1 MGRPRVVFAFA
12 VWPNKIGGVERF
24 SEELA
29 RQLNV
34 RGWDLTLW
42 FEDEPP
48 ALVREFLLA
57 PGNVK
62 VDIFPGQSQIGAANV
77 KRFLRMLSQERPT
90 LVCYSL
96 GGVVQLWPFLGRL
109 MGAKGSVYY
118 DQDSRHEGSENYRVS
133 GKVRWLMKPL
143 SRSVCATHFVKR
155 CSDRE
160 GVVPASKSMVIFSGT
175 DTTCPQG
182 RGEDFRQHFGI
193 PLNHT
198 LVMQVS
204 WLVPDKGI
212 DVALRAAA
220 IAIAQQPSLHFVF
233 CGEGSHRAEYDRLAK
248 ELGIENQV
256 TWTGQV
262 QDLIGGG
269 AFQAADIL
277 IQCSQ
282 WQEAFGFSVA
292 EGMAAG
298 LPIIASR
305 IGGLPELV
313 RVGEN
318 GFLFEPTSS
327 SELAQHILHLQADP
341 DLRKRMGEQSRKI
354 VAEHFDLSVCV
365 TQWVDLLTSLSC
377 RSTWRFVSRVRM
389 VSGSRFAGRPTR

>member
-1 MGRPRVVFAFA
+1 MGRPRVVFAFS

-24 SEELA
+24 SQELA

-34 RGWDLTLW
+34 KGWDLTLW

-48 ALVREFLLA
+48 ARVREFLLA

-62 VDIFPGQSQIGAANV
+62 VDVFPAQWQLGAASV
-77 KRFLRMLSQERPT
+77 KRFLRMFSKERPT
-90 LVCYSL
+90 VVCYSL
-96 GGVVQLWPFLGRL
+96 AGVVKLWPLLGRL
-109 MGAKGSVYY
+109 MGAKGSVYW
-118 DQDSRHEGSENYRVS
+118 DGDSRTRSSENYRAS

-155 CSDRE
+155 CSERE
-160 GVVPASKSMVIFSGT
+160 GIVPASKSMVIFNGT
-175 DTTCPQG
+175 DTTRPQG

-193 PLNHT
+193 PLDRT

-204 WLVPDKGI
+204 WLVPYKGI

-220 IAIAQQPSLHFVF
+220 IAIGQQPSLHFVF
-233 CGEGSHRAEYDRLAK
+233 CGEGSHQAEYDRLAK
-248 ELGIENQV
+248 ELGIESQV

-318 GFLFEPTSS
+318 GFLFEPTSF

-341 DLRKRMGEQSRKI
+341 DLRKRMGEHSRKI
-354 VAEHFDLSVCV
+354 VAKHFDLSVCV
-365 TQWVDLLTSLSC
+365 TRWVDLLTSL
-377 RSTWRFVSRVRM
+377 
-389 VSGSRFAGRPTR
+389 

>member
-1 MGRPRVVFAFA
+1 MGRPRVVFAFS

-24 SEELA
+24 SQELA

-34 RGWDLTLW
+34 KGWDLTLW

-48 ALVREFLLA
+48 ARVREFLLA

-62 VDIFPGQSQIGAANV
+62 VDVFPAQWQLGAASV
-77 KRFLRMLSQERPT
+77 KRFLRMFSKERPT
-90 LVCYSL
+90 VVCYSL
-96 GGVVQLWPFLGRL
+96 AGVVKLWPLLGRL
-109 MGAKGSVYY
+109 MGAKGSVYW
-118 DQDSRHEGSENYRVS
+118 DGDSRTRSSENYRAS

-155 CSDRE
+155 CSERE
-160 GVVPASKSMVIFSGT
+160 GIVPASKSMVIFNGT
-175 DTTCPQG
+175 DTTRPQG

-193 PLNHT
+193 PLDRT

-204 WLVPDKGI
+204 WLVPYKGI

-220 IAIAQQPSLHFVF
+220 IAIGQQPSLHFVF
-233 CGEGSHRAEYDRLAK
+233 CGEGSHQAEYDRLAK
-248 ELGIENQV
+248 ELGIESQV

-318 GFLFEPTSS
+318 GFLFEPTSF
-327 SELAQHILHLQADP
+327 SELAQHILHLQADS
-341 DLRKRMGEQSRKI
+341 DLRKRMGEHSRKI

-365 TQWVDLLTSLSC
+365 TRWVDLLTSL
-377 RSTWRFVSRVRM
+377 
-389 VSGSRFAGRPTR
+389 

>member
-34 RGWDLTLW
+34 KGWDLTLW

-48 ALVREFLLA
+48 VRVREFLLA

-62 VDIFPGQSQIGAANV
+62 VDVFAQSKSGAANV
-77 KRFLRMLSQERPT
+77 MRFIRMLSKEHPT
-90 LVCYSL
+90 VVCYSL
-96 GGVVQLWPFLGRL
+96 GGVVQLWPLLGRL
-109 MGAKGSVYY
+109 IGAKGSIYY
-118 DQDSRHEGSENYRVS
+118 DQTSRSKGSESYHAS

-155 CSDRE
+155 CSVRE
-160 GVVPASKSMVIFSGT
+160 GIVPASKSIVIFSGT
-175 DTTCPQG
+175 DTTRLQG
-182 RGEDFRQHFGI
+182 RGEDFRQYFGI
-193 PLNHT
+193 PRDRT

-233 CGEGSHRAEYDRLAK
+233 CGEGSHQAEYDRLAK
-248 ELGIENQV
+248 ELGIESQV

-313 RVGEN
+313 KVGEN
-318 GFLFEPTSS
+318 GFLFEPTSF
-327 SELAQHILHLQADP
+327 SELAQHILHLQADLA
-341 DLRKRMGEQSRKI
+341 LRKRMGEHSRKI
-354 VAEHFDLSVCV
+354 VVEHFDLSVCV
-365 TQWVDLLTSLSC
+365 TRWVDLLTSL
-377 RSTWRFVSRVRM
+377 
-389 VSGSRFAGRPTR
+389 

>member
-1 MGRPRVVFAFA
+1 MGRPRVVFAFS

-24 SEELA
+24 SQELA

-34 RGWDLTLW
+34 KGWDLTLW

-48 ALVREFLLA
+48 ARVREFLLA

-62 VDIFPGQSQIGAANV
+62 VDVFPAQWQLGAASV
-77 KRFLRMLSQERPT
+77 KRFLRMFSKERPT
-90 LVCYSL
+90 VVCYSL
-96 GGVVQLWPFLGRL
+96 AGVVKLWPLLGRL
-109 MGAKGSVYY
+109 MGAKGSVYW
-118 DQDSRHEGSENYRVS
+118 DGDSRTRGSENYRAS

-160 GVVPASKSMVIFSGT
+160 GIVPASKSLVIFNGT
-175 DTTCPQG
+175 DTTRPQG

-193 PLNHT
+193 PRDRT

-204 WLVPDKGI
+204 WLVPYKGI

-220 IAIAQQPSLHFVF
+220 IAIGQQPSLHFVF
-233 CGEGSHRAEYDRLAK
+233 CGEGSHQAEYDRLAK
-248 ELGIENQV
+248 ELGIESQV

-318 GFLFEPTSS
+318 GFLFEPTSF

-341 DLRKRMGEQSRKI
+341 DLRKRMGEHSREI
-354 VAEHFDLSVCV
+354 VAKHFDLSVCV
-365 TQWVDLLTSLSC
+365 TRWVDLLTSL
-377 RSTWRFVSRVRM
+377 
-389 VSGSRFAGRPTR
+389 